1 MSARDDLIEI
11 VTSSPESSGGDV
23 VWATDLVDAHRAEA
37 IGHAVARLHAI
48 PVDCTALTGPVWYG
62 AGWKDCITQLE
73 EIAEYRLPEGEAYP
87 GELQR
92 LRARMRELRAA
103 ALRREDLARVQ
114 QVLMTHATY
123 EAQVASKAADATP
136 DFFEPGRTY
145 SEPDGSTDWQFRCD
159 MVTTHPEDCSR
170 TALGWHHFRGQWK
183 TCAYGEDDFDIH
195 LIADALAGGDGS

>member
-23 VWATDLVDAHRAEA
+23 VWATDLVDAYRAEA
-37 IGHAVARLHAI
+37 IGHAIARLYAI

-103 ALRREDLARVQ
+103 ALRQEDLGRVQ

-123 EAQVASKAADATP
+123 EAEIASKAADATP

-145 SEPDGSTDWQFRCD
+145 RWTDVWTFRC
-159 MVTTHPEDCSR
+159 VEVAAHPETGAR
-170 TALGWHHFRGQWK
+170 TAVGWWR
-183 TCAYGEDDFDIH
+183 TGEGPWQVH
-195 LIADALAGGDGS
+195 EYADVHWSVHWVDVTEAGDGS